1 MKLNNLNFGDI
12 LMSENDNKIILQYIR
27 DLRILYLEDD
37 ENTRGMVEFFLKGKV
52 KNLYVGEDGSE
63 GFDLYKKYSPDLII
77 TDIQMPNMTG
87 TEMAKLIRDENSE
100 IPIIVITAFN
110 DSESLFEAINLGI
123 NNYLQNLWILV
134 Y

>member
-1 MKLNNLNFGDI
+1 
-12 LMSENDNKIILQYIR
+12 MSENNKIILQYIK

-100 IPIIVITAFN
+100 IPIIVKLRTATLSHPFTFVN
-110 DSESLFEAINLGI
+110 AQDCVGVLL
-123 NNYLQNLWILV
+123 L
-134 Y
+134 